1 MTAQSEKNYR
11 FTLVGTAHPYRGGI
25 AHFIEIMY
33 HGFLKRGHNASIVTF
48 TRQYPGLFFPGKTQL
63 VEEPV
68 ENPVPT
74 QPMIDTI
81 NPFSWIKTAT
91 YLRRHRPDALI
102 FKYWM
107 PFFAPAFGTIARSA
121 RKNGIRI
128 FTVVD
133 NALPHEKRLF
143 DRQLSAYF
151 LNANDG
157 LVVMSDSVERDIRSL
172 GIEKPIRRVAHPVY
186 EIFGKPVEQKKAR
199 DQIHLPRD
207 KKIILF
213 FGFIRRYKGLHVLLQ
228 AMPQIVKALPDL
240 HLVVA
245 GEFYDDEAFYRRIL
259 QQHQLEEHVSWYNDY
274 IPEEDVYKFF
284 SAADLVVQPY
294 VSATQSG
301 VAQIAYN
308 FNQPL
313 VVTDVGGLAEIV
325 PHNKA
330 GLVVPPQD
338 PQALAKAVIRFFDEK
353 MRDELV
359 KGVKTEKQKYS
370 WDRLYEAIESLMQE
384 VG

>member
-1 MTAQSEKNYR
+1 MSEKSKNTYT

-33 HGFLKRGHNASIVTF
+33 HGLKKRGHEASIVTF
-48 TRQYPGLFFPGKTQL
+48 TRQYPGLFFPGKTQF

-74 QPMIDTI
+74 RCMIDTI

-107 PFFAPAFGTIARSA
+107 PFFAPAFGTIARLA
-121 RKNGIRI
+121 RKNDIRI

-172 GIEKPIRRVAHPVY
+172 GIVKPIRRVAHPVY
-186 EIFGKPVEQKKAR
+186 EIFGKPIEQKKAR
-199 DQIHLPRD
+199 DQMHLPRD

-228 AMPQIVKALPDL
+228 TMPQIVKALPGL

-259 QQHQLEEHVSWYNDY
+259 QQHRLEEHVSWYNDY
-274 IPEEDVYKFF
+274 IPEEDIKKFF

-325 PHNKA
+325 PHEKA

-338 PQALAKAVIRFFDEK
+338 SRELAKAVIRFFDEK

-370 WDRLYEAIESLMQE
+370 WDRLYEAIESLMRE